1 MKKIGLDLE
10 HVEEQLA
17 QTDKEIAVSRDE
29 FWGNPN
35 WNDEK
40 AELEAKINALRDW
53 KESLEAT
60 KRTIVV
66 MNNGGIAQDV
76 EKKVSQY
83 KKPLYGV
90 DLTRSER

>member
-53 KESLEAT
+53 KTKLEAS
-60 KRTIVV
+60 KETIIV
-66 MNNGGIAQDV
+66 MNNGGISKDV
-76 EKKVSQY
+76 LEKVSQRRR
-83 KKPLYGV
+83 PLYGV